1 MKRTKLPSAPTG
13 IKYSVEEEPI
23 VLSKPLLDT
32 FLSQPNPGNL
42 IALYSFYYYTA
53 KWQKTNQPKA
63 TINYVAK
70 GIKWGIDKVRAVKKE
85 LKRLGL
91 VEDIIARGKDGRVT
105 AHYIKVNFIWKT
117 DSIKEHHPMDS
128 TRGGKTPC
136 LEKSKVNA
144 LSYNNINTLSY
155 NNPEQKSPCK
165 VTLQKRNEIYLPIVK
180 YLSKT
185 SQTNKNIQHTSSQ
198 LKTWSNDIRRLVE
211 NNKVSIKRIKE
222 VLKWYKQ
229 NIGGEYIPV
238 IESGSSLREKFTR
251 LEDAMQRGT
260 GHHSKPSSI
269 IESGRKWYLE
279 ADGEYYNKDGEIFT
293 G

>member
-1 MKRTKLPSAPTG
+1 MKRTKSPALNSRIEFLAIEAFKSTGYLIVNKTLIKQFGLLPAILLSNYIDKHIYFREKFPDNDGWFFLTHENQMNQLGMAEYS
-13 IKYSVEEEPI
+13 IRKY
-23 VLSKPLLDT
+23 
-32 FLSQPNPGNL
+32 
-42 IALYSFYYYTA
+42 
-53 KWQKTNQPKA
+53 KTYLKD
-63 TINYVAK
+63 K
-70 GIKWGIDKVRAVKKE
+70 GIIKTTQKGIPAKEWYKIDFQKLVGCLGQDLPKTTGQDPKISKGLYKDTKNKETKK
-85 LKRLGL
+85 
-91 VEDIIARGKDGRVT
+91 IIFT
-105 AHYIKVNFIWKT
+105 
-117 DSIKEHHPMDS
+117 
-128 TRGGKTPC
+128 
-136 LEKSKVNA
+136 
-144 LSYNNINTLSY
+144 
-155 NNPEQKSPCK
+155 EQNSSGK

-279 ADGEYYNKDGEIFT
+279 ADGEYYNKDREMFT